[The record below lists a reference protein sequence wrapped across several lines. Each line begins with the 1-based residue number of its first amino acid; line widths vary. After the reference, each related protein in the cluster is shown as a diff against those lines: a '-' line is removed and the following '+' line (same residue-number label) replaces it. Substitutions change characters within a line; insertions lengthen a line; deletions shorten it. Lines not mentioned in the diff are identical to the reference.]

1 MLDVSKPNVLN
12 RFVKMIDQFY
22 DHRVRLIMTAETDV
36 FHLFDKVFAKE
47 KDIESTFSAV
57 SKCVIPHF

>member
-12 RFVKMIDQFY
+12 RFVKMIDQLY

-47 KDIESTFSAV
+47 KEIESTFASV
-57 SKCVIPHF
+57 DKCEIVHF

>member
-1 MLDVSKPNVLN
+1 
-12 RFVKMIDQFY
+12 MIDQFY

-47 KDIESTFSAV
+47 KDIESTFSSV